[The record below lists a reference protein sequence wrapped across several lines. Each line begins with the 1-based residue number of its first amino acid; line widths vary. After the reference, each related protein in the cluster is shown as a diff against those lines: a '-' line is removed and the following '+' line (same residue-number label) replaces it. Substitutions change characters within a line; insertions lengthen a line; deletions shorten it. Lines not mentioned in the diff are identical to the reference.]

1 MKCNYCPLKDK
12 CNRKWYKCDRGLI
25 PDKQGNYICVSKERF
40 DKERLKERKQA
51 YESVEKVVFLGYE
64 YNRTSSSRLN

>member
-12 CNRKWYKCDRGLI
+12 CNRKWYKCDRGLMI
-25 PDKQGNYICVSKERF
+25 KHNGLECVSKEVY
-40 DKERLKERKQA
+40 DKARLKERKRA

>member
-1 MKCNYCPLKDK
+1 MKCNYCPLKDT
-12 CNRKWYKCDRGLI
+12 CNRKWYNCDRKLMI
-25 PDKQGNYICVSKERF
+25 KNNEILCVPKEAYDKV
-40 DKERLKERKQA
+40 RLKERKRA